1 MNAITFYEQTIMN
14 KQLPLLV
21 FRAVA
26 LGLGIGALTLSLMEK
41 ISTNDAI
48 VLLSLAVTCLDGRI
62 QQQKRRQEEMKR
74 SALAWQALAKG
85 VGGLAV
91 MALLLFLPAGSWG
104 YWQAWL
110 FLGLLFVPMTCVA
123 TWLLV
128 REPELLAK
136 RLSSKEQE
144 KAQRQVVAFSAL
156 MFVAGFLL
164 AGFDQRFGWSEMPAW
179 VVAIAAVVMVC
190 GYGLYAEVMRE
201 NAYLSRTVEV
211 QENQKVI
218 STGLYG
224 IVRHPMYAAT
234 LVLYLA
240 MPIVLGS
247 WVAQIPFLAYPLI
260 IARRIR
266 NEEQVLEE
274 GLAGYCEYEQ
284 QVRYRLIP
292 FIW

>member
-1 MNAITFYEQTIMN
+1 MR
-14 KQLPLLV
+14 
-21 FRAVA
+21 RA
-26 LGLGIGALTLSLMEK
+26 
-41 ISTNDAI
+41 
-48 VLLSLAVTCLDGRI
+48 
-62 QQQKRRQEEMKR
+62 
-74 SALAWQALAKG
+74 ALAWQALAKG

-91 MALLLFLPAGSWG
+91 IALLLFLPAGSWG
-104 YWQAWL
+104 YGQAWL

-144 KAQRQVVAFSAL
+144 KAQRQVVALSAL
-156 MFVAGFLL
+156 MFIAGFLL
-164 AGFDQRFGWSEMPAW
+164 AGFDQRYGWSEMPAW
-179 VVAIAAVVMVC
+179 VVAIAAVVMLC

-247 WVAQIPFLAYPLI
+247 WVALIPFLAYPLI

-274 GLAGYCEYEQ
+274 GLAGYREYEQ
-284 QVRYRLIP
+284 QVRYRLVP

>member
-1 MNAITFYEQTIMN
+1 
-14 KQLPLLV
+14 
-21 FRAVA
+21 
-26 LGLGIGALTLSLMEK
+26 
-41 ISTNDAI
+41 
-48 VLLSLAVTCLDGRI
+48 
-62 QQQKRRQEEMKR
+62 MKR

-144 KAQRQVVAFSAL
+144 KAQRQVVVLSAL

-218 STGLYG
+218 STGLYS

-247 WVAQIPFLAYPLI
+247 WAALIPFLAYPFI

-266 NEEQVLEE
+266 NEEHVLEE
-274 GLAGYCEYEQ
+274 GLTGYCEYEQ

>member
-1 MNAITFYEQTIMN
+1 
-14 KQLPLLV
+14 
-21 FRAVA
+21 
-26 LGLGIGALTLSLMEK
+26 
-41 ISTNDAI
+41 
-48 VLLSLAVTCLDGRI
+48 
-62 QQQKRRQEEMKR
+62 MKR

-179 VVAIAAVVMVC
+179 VVAIAAVVMLC

-201 NAYLSRTVEV
+201 NAFLSRTVEV

-247 WVAQIPFLAYPLI
+247 WVALIPFLAYPLI

-274 GLAGYCEYEQ
+274 GLAGYREYEQ

>member
-1 MNAITFYEQTIMN
+1 M
-14 KQLPLLV
+14 
-21 FRAVA
+21 R
-26 LGLGIGALTLSLMEK
+26 
-41 ISTNDAI
+41 
-48 VLLSLAVTCLDGRI
+48 
-62 QQQKRRQEEMKR
+62 R
-74 SALAWQALAKG
+74 SALAWQALGKG

-91 MALLLFLPAGSWG
+91 MGLLLFLPAGSWG

-128 REPELLAK
+128 REPELLEK
-136 RLSSKEQE
+136 RLGSREKEKEQ
-144 KAQRQVVAFSAL
+144 RHVVALSAL

-164 AGFDQRFGWSEMPAW
+164 AGFDQRYGWSEMPVW
-179 VVAIAAVVMVC
+179 VVAVAAVVMLC

-224 IVRHPMYAAT
+224 VVRHPMYAAT

-240 MPIVLGS
+240 MPLVLGS
-247 WVAQIPFLAYPLI
+247 WVALVPFLAYPFI

-266 NEEQVLEE
+266 NEEQVLERGLE
-274 GLAGYCEYEQ
+274 GYTEYKQ

>member
-1 MNAITFYEQTIMN
+1 
-14 KQLPLLV
+14 
-21 FRAVA
+21 
-26 LGLGIGALTLSLMEK
+26 
-41 ISTNDAI
+41 
-48 VLLSLAVTCLDGRI
+48 
-62 QQQKRRQEEMKR
+62 MKR

-85 VGGLAV
+85 VGGLSV

-123 TWLLV
+123 IWLLV

-144 KAQRQVVAFSAL
+144 RAQRQIVALSAL

-179 VVAIAAVVMVC
+179 VVAIAAVVMLC

-211 QENQKVI
+211 QEDQKVI

-247 WVAQIPFLAYPLI
+247 WVALIPFLAYPFI

-274 GLAGYCEYEQ
+274 GLTGYCEYEQ

>member
-1 MNAITFYEQTIMN
+1 
-14 KQLPLLV
+14 
-21 FRAVA
+21 
-26 LGLGIGALTLSLMEK
+26 
-41 ISTNDAI
+41 
-48 VLLSLAVTCLDGRI
+48 
-62 QQQKRRQEEMKR
+62 MKR

-247 WVAQIPFLAYPLI
+247 WVALIPFLAYPFI

-266 NEEQVLEE
+266 NEEHVLEE

>member
-1 MNAITFYEQTIMN
+1 MR
-14 KQLPLLV
+14 
-21 FRAVA
+21 RA
-26 LGLGIGALTLSLMEK
+26 T
-41 ISTNDAI
+41 
-48 VLLSLAVTCLDGRI
+48 
-62 QQQKRRQEEMKR
+62 
-74 SALAWQALAKG
+74 LAWHALVKG

-91 MALLLFLPAGSWG
+91 MVLLLFLPAGSWG

-144 KAQRQVVAFSAL
+144 KAQRQVVALSAL

-179 VVAIAAVVMVC
+179 VVAVAAVVMLC

-201 NAYLSRTVEV
+201 NAFLSRTVEV

-247 WVAQIPFLAYPLI
+247 WVALIPFLAYPPI

-266 NEEQVLEE
+266 NEEQVLDE
-274 GLAGYCEYEQ
+274 GLAGYREYEQ

>member
-1 MNAITFYEQTIMN
+1 
-14 KQLPLLV
+14 
-21 FRAVA
+21 
-26 LGLGIGALTLSLMEK
+26 
-41 ISTNDAI
+41 
-48 VLLSLAVTCLDGRI
+48 
-62 QQQKRRQEEMKR
+62 MKR
-74 SALAWQALAKG
+74 TTLAWQALAKG
-85 VGGLAV
+85 VGGLVV
-91 MALLLFLPAGSWG
+91 MGLLLFLPAGTWG

-110 FLGLLFVPMTCVA
+110 FLALLFVPMTCVA
-123 TWLLV
+123 TWLLL
-128 REPELLAK
+128 REPELLEK
-136 RLSSKEQE
+136 RLHSQEQE
-144 KAQRQVVAFSAL
+144 KEQKQVVALSAL
-156 MFVAGFLL
+156 MFIAGFLL
-164 AGFDQRFGWSEMPAW
+164 AGFDQRYGWSEMPVW
-179 VVAIAAVVMVC
+179 VVATAAAVMLC

-240 MPIVLGS
+240 MPLVLGS
-247 WVAQIPFLAYPLI
+247 WVALVPFLAYPFV

-266 NEEQVLEE
+266 NEEQVLER
-274 GLAGYCEYEQ
+274 GLDGYTEYEK

>member
-1 MNAITFYEQTIMN
+1 
-14 KQLPLLV
+14 
-21 FRAVA
+21 
-26 LGLGIGALTLSLMEK
+26 
-41 ISTNDAI
+41 
-48 VLLSLAVTCLDGRI
+48 
-62 QQQKRRQEEMKR
+62 MKR

-91 MALLLFLPAGSWG
+91 MGLLLFLPAGSWG

-110 FLGLLFVPMTCVA
+110 FLGLLFVPMTCLA

-128 REPELLAK
+128 REPELLEK
-136 RLSSKEQE
+136 RLQSKEQE
-144 KAQRQVVAFSAL
+144 KEQRHVVALSAL

-164 AGFDQRFGWSEMPAW
+164 AGFDQRYGWSEIPAW
-179 VVAIAAVVMVC
+179 VVAVAAVLMLC

-224 IVRHPMYAAT
+224 VVRHPMYAAT
-234 LVLYLA
+234 LVLYLS
-240 MPIVLGS
+240 MPLVLGS
-247 WVAQIPFLAYPLI
+247 WVALIPFLAYPFI
-260 IARRIR
+260 IACRIR
-266 NEEQVLEE
+266 NEEQVLERGLE
-274 GLAGYCEYEQ
+274 GYTEYKQ

>member
-1 MNAITFYEQTIMN
+1 
-14 KQLPLLV
+14 
-21 FRAVA
+21 
-26 LGLGIGALTLSLMEK
+26 
-41 ISTNDAI
+41 
-48 VLLSLAVTCLDGRI
+48 
-62 QQQKRRQEEMKR
+62 MKR

-91 MALLLFLPAGSWG
+91 MGLLLFLPAGSWG

-110 FLGLLFVPMTCVA
+110 FLGLLFVPMTCMA
-123 TWLLV
+123 TWLLM
-128 REPELLAK
+128 REPELLEK
-136 RLSSKEQE
+136 RLHSKEQE
-144 KAQRQVVAFSAL
+144 KEQRHVVALSAL

-164 AGFDQRFGWSEMPAW
+164 AGFDQRYSWSEMPVW
-179 VVAIAAVVMVC
+179 VVAVAAVLMLC

-218 STGLYG
+218 NTGLYG
-224 IVRHPMYAAT
+224 VVRHPMYAAT
-234 LVLYLA
+234 LVLYLS
-240 MPIVLGS
+240 MPLVLGS
-247 WVAQIPFLAYPLI
+247 WVALVPFLAYPFV

-266 NEEQVLEE
+266 NEEQVLERGLE
-274 GLAGYCEYEQ
+274 GYTEYKQ